1 MEAAEDLVHGIDR
14 EADSAARH
22 RQWLAR
28 WHLFLVRADFTR
40 QVDFR
45 EASPGL
51 HMLLAMLQ
59 LLEQYT
65 PAQLK
70 TLARQALTFLNPGG
84 GEEAWNND
92 IVPTFRS
99 LEVLGRL
106 SLRQRC

>member
-40 QVDFR
+40 QVVFR

-51 HMLLAMLQ
+51 HVKSPSFTNSHAACGTGAIGGFGTCLRS
-59 LLEQYT
+59 
-65 PAQLK
+65 
-70 TLARQALTFLNPGG
+70 LARCTGCSTTTKNVA
-84 GEEAWNND
+84 
-92 IVPTFRS
+92 V
-99 LEVLGRL
+99 
-106 SLRQRC
+106 